1 MPEVPV
7 NGQVLVWARTIRG
20 LKLSE
25 AAELL
30 DVSVDELDAYES
42 GSRKPLVGFLRK
54 MSDKYQIN
62 FTSLLM
68 PEPLPIKDPPTDFR
82 TRRGPRRGRLS
93 IDAIVAREEIQDAL
107 GVFEDVRE
115 ESPGIVP
122 RLTIGKARLQESP
135 EVVAARERKK
145 FNVSVAEQQRWH
157 GLDDARRQWRRRVE
171 ARGVFTYMVPLPPEE
186 LSGFSLLQDNLAAIC
201 INDREPTEGAK
212 IFTLFHEYC
221 HLLLRKTGI
230 SDENSDNAVERFCNE
245 FAASFLIPRTALV
258 EAIGKVEIPHDFTN
272 TEVQSLAKTFRVSNR
287 ATALRLERTGLAPD
301 GFYRMRTAP
310 WDLPREKV
318 LAESKTQPSAIKIRI
333 KRNGHLHTHTVL
345 QAVKRRAINTFDASQ
360 LIGLQPT
367 TFSKVEAALG

>member
-30 DVSVDELDAYES
+30 EVSVEELGAYES

-68 PEPLPIKDPPTDFR
+68 PEPLPIKDPPTDYR
-82 TRRGPRRGRLS
+82 KRGSPRHSRLS

-107 GVFEDVRE
+107 EVFEDVRE

-122 RLTIGKARLQESP
+122 RLVIGRASLRENP
-135 EVVAARERKK
+135 EVVAARERRK

-157 GLDDARRQWRRRVE
+157 SLDDARRQWRRRVE
-171 ARGVFTYMVPLPPEE
+171 ARGVFTYMVPLPAEE
-186 LSGFSLLQDNLAAIC
+186 LSGFSLFQDNLAAIC

-230 SDENSDNAVERFCNE
+230 SDENSENAVERFCNE

-258 EAIGKVEIPHDFTN
+258 EAIGNVKTPYEFTN
-272 TEVQSLAKTFRVSNR
+272 AEVQALAKTFRVSNR
-287 ATALRLERTGLAPD
+287 ATALRLEKTGLAPD

-310 WDLPREKV
+310 WDILREKIV
-318 LAESKTQPSAIKIRI
+318 TESKTQPSAITIRI
-333 KRNGHLHTHTVL
+333 KRNGRLHTQTVL

-367 TFSKVEAALG
+367 TFSKIEAALG